1 MKLLGR
7 TPDKKW
13 NEPTG
18 CILRYNND
26 NHRGKDKQE
35 LFSKHS
41 EV

>member
-7 TPDKKW
+7 TSDKKW
-13 NEPTG
+13 NEPTV
-18 CILRYNND
+18 RND

-35 LFSKHS
+35 LFSKRG